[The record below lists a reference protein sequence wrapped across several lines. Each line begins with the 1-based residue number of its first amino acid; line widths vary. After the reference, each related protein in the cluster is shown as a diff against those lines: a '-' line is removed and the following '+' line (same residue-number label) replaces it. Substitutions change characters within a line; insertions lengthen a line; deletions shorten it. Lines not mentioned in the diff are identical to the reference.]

1 MDPDEAYYQGPGWYR
16 THVEVVNPSLN
27 IRTLLHFEGAGQKTE
42 VWVGQKR
49 VARHVGG
56 YDEWTV
62 DITDAAAGQKSVPI
76 AIFCDNSRDLEMI
89 PSSLSDFS
97 LYGGLYRYVNWR
109 YVPAISLERVHVR
122 DGIVS
127 ARLYNPGGLQK
138 EVDVEVH
145 ISDPAGKRLYS
156 MTKKLK
162 PWAGE
167 QEIARFKIDAPQL
180 WSPAKPSLYSCL
192 VTCDWQRVRERFGIR
207 NVEWGRPR
215 AV

>member
-1 MDPDEAYYQGPGWYR
+1 MFVTELLVRGCTIR
-16 THVEVVNPSLN
+16 EV
-27 IRTLLHFEGAGQKTE
+27 F
-42 VWVGQKR
+42 KR
-49 VARHVGG
+49 
-56 YDEWTV
+56 
-62 DITDAAAGQKSVPI
+62 KSMSKFTFPT
-76 AIFCDNSRDLEMI
+76 
-89 PSSLSDFS
+89 PT
-97 LYGGLYRYVNWR
+97 
-109 YVPAISLERVHVR
+109 
-122 DGIVS
+122 
-127 ARLYNPGGLQK
+127 
-138 EVDVEVH
+138 
-145 ISDPAGKRLYS
+145 GKRLYS

>member
-1 MDPDEAYYQGPGWYR
+1 
-16 THVEVVNPSLN
+16 
-27 IRTLLHFEGAGQKTE
+27 
-42 VWVGQKR
+42 
-49 VARHVGG
+49 
-56 YDEWTV
+56 
-62 DITDAAAGQKSVPI
+62 
-76 AIFCDNSRDLEMI
+76 
-89 PSSLSDFS
+89 
-97 LYGGLYRYVNWR
+97 VNWR

-122 DGIVS
+122 DGIVN

-156 MTKKLK
+156 VTKKLK

-180 WSPAKPSLYSCL
+180 WSPAKPPLYSCL

-207 NVEWGRPR
+207 NVEWVDHGPFKLNGERLLLKGTCRHEDHAGLGAAMTEDLIRKEMLMIKDMGANFVRLGHYQQSRIVLDLCDEGPRRARPDAEGRFLRLPIVLGGKTDG
-215 AV
+215 AGWCS